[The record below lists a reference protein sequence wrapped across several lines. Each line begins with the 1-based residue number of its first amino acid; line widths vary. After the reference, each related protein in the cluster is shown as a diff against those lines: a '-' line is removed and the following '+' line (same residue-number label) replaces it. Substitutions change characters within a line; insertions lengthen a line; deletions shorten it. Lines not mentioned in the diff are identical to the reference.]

1 MPKAISRPFVL
12 LILALC
18 VSGAFAR
25 QAIPGLRSIGNE
37 HFDVIGLH
45 PRSVSYVNE
54 LSIRSVKI
62 AERYLPSKGMAFPT
76 NILISLRPEGH
87 VDFKGDYRIRLAE
100 RGSVQVDIRWEDSM
114 SLERCCYAISEA
126 LLVQYAIYN
135 YGTEASNLLRSWT
148 IDALANDIY
157 LSLRPSEFIDL
168 LKTAQETEAPE
179 LTGILEPTRS
189 GLAVPT
195 AAGYWLLQTMKSGT
209 LERPVLISLFQQAIA
224 GIDIEEALTAAIVP
238 RQSTTELLTVE
249 TWWVQE
255 LNLIFDQN
263 YEVLETMGVSREW
276 LAALGHFST
285 SLIIDLHGVR
295 KELNLDLRGIWTHR
309 ERPEIQ
315 ELVRARYEI
324 LRLQMTRINPAYY
337 NAALSLGVLFE
348 DILYDESSQKYLHSL
363 TTYLSEWLDA
373 KEMQESLENILD

>member
-1 MPKAISRPFVL
+1 M
-12 LILALC
+12 
-18 VSGAFAR
+18 
-25 QAIPGLRSIGNE
+25 GNE

-45 PRSVSYVNE
+45 SRSVSHVNE
-54 LSIRSVKI
+54 LSALSIQI
-62 AERYLPSKGMAFPT
+62 AERYLPPEGLAFPA
-76 NILISLRPEGH
+76 NILISLRPKDH
-87 VDFKGDYRIRLAE
+87 VDFKGDCRISLAE
-100 RGSVQVDIRWEDSM
+100 RGSVQVDLRWEDSIT
-114 SLERCCYAISEA
+114 LERTCYAISEA

-148 IDALANDIY
+148 ISALANDIY
-157 LSLRPSEFIDL
+157 LTLRPAVFADL
-168 LKTAQETEAPE
+168 LKTAQETEATE

-238 RQSTTELLTVE
+238 KQSTNELLTVE

-285 SLIIDLHGVR
+285 PLIIDPQGVR
-295 KELNLDLRGIWTHR
+295 KELNLDLRAIWTHR

-348 DILYDESSQKYLHSL
+348 DILSDESSHKYLHSL

-373 KEMQESLENILD
+373 QEMQESLENILD

>member
-1 MPKAISRPFVL
+1 
-12 LILALC
+12 
-18 VSGAFAR
+18 
-25 QAIPGLRSIGNE
+25 
-37 HFDVIGLH
+37 
-45 PRSVSYVNE
+45 VNE
-54 LSIRSVKI
+54 LSARSVKI
-62 AERYLPSKGMAFPT
+62 AERYLPSKGMTFPT
-76 NILISLRPEGH
+76 NILISLMPEGH

-135 YGTEASNLLRSWT
+135 HGIEASNMLRSWT

-238 RQSTTELLTVE
+238 KQSTNELLTVE

-285 SLIIDLHGVR
+285 PLIIDPQGVR
-295 KELNLDLRGIWTHR
+295 KELNLDLRAIWTHR

-373 KEMQESLENILD
+373 QEMQESLENILD